1 MAKKSD
7 PKDLLLLALYAEFNK
22 PSGDYRLVTADLLD
36 MEQEVWLWSLM
47 CLKTEGLVDG
57 VKWIPPRAASAA
69 DVLALHADNLHLTRE
84 GVEYARTLISVD
96 GRNRQEA
103 LRKLLDIFVSAGL
116 PLAADLIKRVL

>member
-1 MAKKSD
+1 MAKKPD

-22 PSGDYRLVTADLLD
+22 PSGDYRLVTARLLD

-47 CLKTEGLVDG
+47 CLRTEGLVDG

-69 DVLALHADNLHLTRE
+69 DVLALHVDKMHMTRE
-84 GVEYARTLISVD
+84 GVDYARELAGVD

-103 LRKLLDIFVSAGL
+103 LRRLLDIFVSCGL
-116 PLAADLIKRVL
+116 TAISDMLRRCI